1 MRILLFIYVAIISN
15 QLMAQKRK
23 VEIDTIKTDK
33 NRYSVRVYSSFYY
46 DLKGISYDKLKY
58 DKIKGKIKETKY
70 YRYSIKNLSN
80 KIDVWALQKKYTP
93 KGYDYF
99 NPYYTA
105 SKKSRFL
112 LDSLIRLSVG
122 EETLKK
128 SFFDNNDTTGY
139 IQFSVIYDLAGKV
152 AEVTEILF
160 RTFQPAKYDIKD
172 VEKMEEIIKTY
183 ADFVPNVTS
192 DNSKTAMAVY
202 PKINYFDSEYHF
214 YFHRYRN
221 NSKVQSNH
229 PKSIEIPKFIIQP
242 KAN

>member
-1 MRILLFIYVAIISN
+1 MRTLLFIYVAIISN
-15 QLMAQKRK
+15 QLMAQEGKTK
-23 VEIDTIKTDK
+23 IDTIKTTK
-33 NRYSVRVYSSFYY
+33 NSYIVDEYTDYY
-46 DLKGISYDKLKY
+46 DLRGINYDKLKF
-58 DKIKGKIKETKY
+58 DKFIGKNKKVKF
-70 YRYSIKNLSN
+70 YRYSFENLSN

-99 NPYYTA
+99 NPHYTA

-112 LDSLIRLSVG
+112 LDSLIRLNVG

-128 SFFDNNDTTGY
+128 SFFYDNDSTDY
-139 IQFSVIYDLAGKV
+139 IHFTVIYDLAGKV
-152 AEVTEILF
+152 AEVKGIDFSKL
-160 RTFQPAKYDIKD
+160 QPSKYDIKD
-172 VEKMEEIIKTY
+172 IEKMEEIIKTY

-192 DNSKTAMAVY
+192 DRSKTAMAVY
-202 PKINYFDSEYHF
+202 PKINYFDGEYHF

-242 KAN
+242 KEN

>member
-1 MRILLFIYVAIISN
+1 MKIFLFIYVAIISN
-15 QLMAQKRK
+15 QLMAQRGKTK
-23 VEIDTIKTDK
+23 IDTIKTTK
-33 NRYSVRVYSSFYY
+33 NSYIVDEYTDYY
-46 DLKGISYDKLKY
+46 DLKGINYDKLKF
-58 DKIKGKIKETKY
+58 DKFIGKNKKVKF
-70 YRYSIKNLSN
+70 YRYSFENLSN
-80 KIDVWALQKKYTP
+80 KIDVSALQKKYTP

-99 NPYYTA
+99 NPHYTA

-152 AEVTEILF
+152 VEVTDINF
-160 RTFQPAKYDIKD
+160 STFQPAKYDIKD

-183 ADFVPNVTS
+183 ADFVPNLYT
-192 DNSKTAMAVY
+192 DRSKTAMAVY
-202 PKINYFDSEYHF
+202 PKINYFQGRHIF
-214 YFHRYRN
+214 YNKRPNPNVR
-221 NSKVQSNH
+221 SNH
-229 PKSIEIPKFIIQP
+229 PLSIEIPKFIIQP